1 MGKEAK
7 EESKLLIDACLTA
20 ALPEYLLHHLGIDA
34 IRTDKYLPIDAK
46 DEEVVVFARESGRM
60 IATENAE
67 DFRRL
72 ANNDPQ
78 HPGLIVIA
86 GGVGKGR
93 QIELMHAVVER
104 LLTDIKMGR
113 LPLGHVYDVAA
124 DGSIKR
130 HKLPA

>member
-1 MGKEAK
+1 VGKEAK
-7 EESKLLIDACLTA
+7 EEPKLLIDACLTA

-34 IRTDKYLPIDAK
+34 IRIDKYLPIDAK

-86 GGVGKGR
+86 GSVGKRR
-93 QIELMHAVVER
+93 QIELCTR
-104 LLTDIKMGR
+104 
-113 LPLGHVYDVAA
+113 
-124 DGSIKR
+124 S
-130 HKLPA
+130 